1 MSSLPYTVVFLGF
14 LLALVCACDATDPR
28 SPVVDDEILPL
39 AIGNYWDMR
48 IEYVGLVDTFR
59 VQIVDTFPFRVTG
72 KTQQAFVWTRGRG
85 EMETKWLMQNR
96 VDGLH
101 FVGGVN
107 EQDTLL
113 LSENTLRLRYPAE
126 VGDRWTAYRLSYDRD
141 EGSFN
146 SMPLDY
152 ELLSTTA
159 PYQTPAGEFICY
171 QYHFRFRSAEDVFE
185 EWDVYEY
192 YAPGVGRVAEVI
204 KGSFDGRVI
213 QTIELLSYHVQAE

>member
-1 MSSLPYTVVFLGF
+1 
-14 LLALVCACDATDPR
+14 
-28 SPVVDDEILPL
+28 
-39 AIGNYWDMR
+39 MR
-48 IEYVGLVDTFR
+48 VEYVGLVDTFR
-59 VQIVDTFPFRVTG
+59 VQIVDTFPFRVVG

-96 VDGLH
+96 EDGLH

-126 VGDRWTAYRLSYDRD
+126 VGDRWTAYRLSYDWD
-141 EGSFN
+141 EGSFS

-152 ELLSTTA
+152 ELLSTAA

-171 QYHFRFRSAEDVFE
+171 QYHFRFRPAEDVFE

-213 QTIELLSYHVQAE
+213 QTTELLSYHVQAE